1 MPAHSLCHAV
11 KITGDHG
18 TIRTALTTQEGLQ
31 GWTTADVSAVAK
43 GKNQWSLK
51 YKNGPT
57 FVWEITEQAG
67 DSVVWKCVEGPGD
80 SVGTVAD
87 FRLVQEADGRVRLNF
102 EHAGWPHQKGNF
114 DKCNSLWGMML
125 HRLRAHVEG
134 QVPPVA
140 A

>member
-1 MPAHSLCHAV
+1 MSAHSLRHAV
-11 KITGDHG
+11 KIKGGHDK
-18 TIRTALTTQEGLQ
+18 IRNALTTKNGLQ
-31 GWTTADVSAVAK
+31 AWTTAEVSSGPAAADH
-43 GKNQWSLK
+43 WTLK

-57 FVWEITEQAG
+57 FVWQISEQAG
-67 DSVVWKCVEGPGD
+67 DTVVWKCVEGPGD
-80 SVGTVAD
+80 SVGTIAN
-87 FRLVQEADGRVRLNF
+87 FRLVKEADGRVHLNF
-102 EHAGWPHQKGNF
+102 EHAGWPHQEGNF